1 MNEKYLYFRTQADQD
16 NDDGIDDSVYVK
28 ASSITGMFP
37 TSATALTIFFESI
50 KNQAG
55 NGTDDENVIS
65 DSVIINHTAGL
76 GKQVLQTIVRAIN
89 STSPLYNDGVITIA
103 DDVTTT
109 YLTSTAAA
117 DETVSAVYIDGGI
130 TSCGAITVAAALS

>member
-1 MNEKYLYFRTQADQD
+1 MEEKYLYFRTVADQD
-16 NDDGIDDSVYVK
+16 DNDGIDDSIYVK

-37 TSATALTIFFESI
+37 TSATAITIFFESV

-89 STSPLYNDGVITIA
+89 STAPLYNDGVITVA

-117 DETVSAVYIDGGI
+117 DETVSAQYIDGGI
-130 TSCGAITVAAALS
+130 TSCGNITVAAALS